1 MNDITNNSD
10 IDEFQLRG
18 QLQSGPSEIA
28 KAAQSISELSELWQP
43 EEELSGIEVI
53 EQDQRLLV
61 KHFKSF
67 ENDFFM
73 IIFFKLARWY

>member
-1 MNDITNNSD
+1 L
-10 IDEFQLRG
+10 QLRG

-43 EEELSGIEVI
+43 EDELSGIEVI

-61 KHFKSF
+61 KHLNHVKGVQRLSYYLPS
-67 ENDFFM
+67 
-73 IIFFKLARWY
+73 KH